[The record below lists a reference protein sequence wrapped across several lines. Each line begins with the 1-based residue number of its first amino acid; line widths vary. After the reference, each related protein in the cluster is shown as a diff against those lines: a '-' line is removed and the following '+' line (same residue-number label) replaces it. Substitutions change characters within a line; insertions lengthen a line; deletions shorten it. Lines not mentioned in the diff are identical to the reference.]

1 MNKDFVEVANNS
13 GSNNGSFD
21 VVCGQNSGD
30 ERSTILTVSG
40 GGIEKTVAVK
50 QAGGSYKNK
59 TFVIA
64 LGNNLIECTCI
75 NDATASG
82 TRTILLQANNIA
94 LANNVTKEGLLD
106 TSKFFIGVQSVDGDT
121 SVANKFAS
129 MQKIRIDL
137 YNSSLTKTN
146 VITGF
151 SCLYFANDRGP
162 LVYNLANVM
171 ANPSRSINITGAD
184 FNLNIVFT
192 DPTMEYWCLSGAL
205 FMNRQKGTPGDLA
218 LITYSYTLEE
228 HKLVFWKGVN
238 TINSG
243 DGVQIV
249 GAQSIGY
256 GMIPI
261 AETIQRTQNCKEY
274 FLNNADDYLILHQF
288 ALQVIQHQNSPIPMG
303 LKTTKSNRSFEFD
316 LYLYK

>member
-1 MNKDFVEVANNS
+1 MKKDFVEVANDS

-21 VVCGQNSGD
+21 VVCGQNNGD

-40 GGIEKTVAVK
+40 GGVSKTVAVK

-75 NDATASG
+75 SDATASG

-94 LANNVTKEGLLD
+94 LANDVTKEGLLD
-106 TSKFFIGVQSVDGDT
+106 TSNFFVGVQSVDGDT

-137 YNSSLTKTN
+137 YNSVLTKTN

-151 SCLYFANDRGP
+151 SCLYFADNRED

-171 ANPSRSINITGAD
+171 AYPSKSISITGAD

-192 DPTMEYWCLSGAL
+192 DTTMEYWCLSGAL
-205 FMNRQKGTPGDLA
+205 FMNKQKGTSGDLA
-218 LITYSYTLEE
+218 LITYPEVVLHE
-228 HKLVFWKGVN
+228 HRLVFWRGVN
-238 TINSG
+238 TVNSG
-243 DGVQIV
+243 DGVQI
-249 GAQSIGY
+249 IGY
-256 GMIPI
+256 DIIPI
-261 AETIQRTQNCKEY
+261 SKTIQHPNNCKEY
-274 FLNNADDYLILHQF
+274 VLDNQANYQSLYAF
-288 ALQVIQHQNSPIPMG
+288 ALQVIQYPDSSIPMS
-303 LKTTKSNRSFEFD
+303 LDTITNDKQFEFE
-316 LYLYK
+316 LHLYK

>member
-1 MNKDFVEVANNS
+1 MNKDFVEVANDS

-40 GGIEKTVAVK
+40 GGYQKTVAVK
-50 QAGGSYKNK
+50 QVGGSYKNK

-75 NDATASG
+75 SDATASG

-94 LANNVTKEGLLD
+94 LADDVTKEGLLD
-106 TSKFFIGVQSVDGDT
+106 TSNFFVGVQSVDGDT
-121 SVANKFAS
+121 SVASKFAS

-137 YNSSLTKTN
+137 YNSFLTKTN

-151 SCLYFANDRGP
+151 KCLYFADDRGP
-162 LVYNLANVM
+162 LVYNLANAM
-171 ANPSRSINITGAD
+171 AYPSKSISITGAD

-192 DPTMEYWCLSGAL
+192 DITMEYWCLSGAL
-205 FMNRQKGTPGDLA
+205 FMNKQKGTSGDLA
-218 LITYSYTLEE
+218 LITYAYTLEE
-228 HKLVFWKGVN
+228 HKLVFWRGVD

-249 GAQSIGY
+249 GNDIV
-256 GMIPI
+256 PI
-261 AETIQRTQNCKEY
+261 AKTIQHPNNCKEY
-274 FLNNADDYLILHQF
+274 VLNDAVDYLSLHQF
-288 ALQVIQHQNSPIPMG
+288 ALQVLQYPDSPIPMS
-303 LKTTKSNRSFEFD
+303 LNTTTNNKQFEFE
-316 LYLYK
+316 LHLYK

>member
-1 MNKDFVEVANNS
+1 MNKDFVEVANDS

-40 GGIEKTVAVK
+40 EGVSKTVAVK
-50 QAGGSYKNK
+50 QAIGSYKNK

-75 NDATASG
+75 SDATASG

-94 LANNVTKEGLLD
+94 LADDVTKEGLLD
-106 TSKFFIGVQSVDGDT
+106 TSNFFVGVQSVDGNT
-121 SVANKFAS
+121 SVASKFAS

-151 SCLYFANDRGP
+151 SCLYFANDKAA

-171 ANPSRSINITGAD
+171 AYPSKSISITGAG

-192 DPTMEYWCLSGAL
+192 DTTIEYWCLSSAL
-205 FMNRQKGTPGDLA
+205 FMNKQKGTSGDLA

-228 HKLVFWKGVN
+228 HKLVFWRGVN
-238 TINSG
+238 TVNSG

-249 GAQSIGY
+249 GDDIV
-256 GMIPI
+256 PI
-261 AETIQRTQNCKEY
+261 AETIQHPHNCKEY
-274 FLNNADDYLILHQF
+274 VLNDAADYLSLHQF
-288 ALQVIQHQNSPIPMG
+288 TLQVLQYPDSFIPMS
-303 LKTTKSNRSFEFD
+303 LNTTTNNKQFEFE
-316 LYLYK
+316 LHLYK

>member
-1 MNKDFVEVANNS
+1 MNKDFVEIANDS

-40 GGIEKTVAVK
+40 EGISKTVAVK

-94 LANNVTKEGLLD
+94 LANDVTKKGLLD
-106 TSKFFIGVQSVDGDT
+106 TNKFFVGVQSVDGDT

-129 MQKIRIDL
+129 MKKIRINL
-137 YNSSLTKTN
+137 YNSLLTKTN
-146 VITGF
+146 IITGF
-151 SCLYFANDRGP
+151 SCLYFADDRGP
-162 LVYNLANVM
+162 LVYNLANAM
-171 ANPSRSINITGAD
+171 AYPSKSINITGAD

-192 DPTMEYWCLSGAL
+192 DTTMEYWCLSGAL
-205 FMNRQKGTPGDLA
+205 FMNKQKGTSGDLA

-228 HKLVFWKGVN
+228 HKLVFWRGVD
-238 TINSG
+238 TVNSG

-249 GAQSIGY
+249 GNDIV
-256 GMIPI
+256 PI
-261 AETIQRTQNCKEY
+261 AETIQHPHNCKEY
-274 FLNNADDYLILHQF
+274 VLNDAVDYLSLHQF
-288 ALQVIQHQNSPIPMG
+288 ALQVIRYPNSPIPMS
-303 LKTTKSNRSFEFD
+303 LNTTTDNKQFEFE
-316 LYLYK
+316 LHLYK

>member
-1 MNKDFVEVANNS
+1 MNKDFVEVANDS

-40 GGIEKTVAVK
+40 GVSKTVAVK
-50 QAGGSYKNK
+50 QAGSSYKNK

-75 NDATASG
+75 SDATASG

-94 LANNVTKEGLLD
+94 LANDVTKEGLLD
-106 TSKFFIGVQSVDGDT
+106 TSKFFVGVQSVDGDT

-129 MQKIRIDL
+129 MQKIIIDL
-137 YNSSLTKTN
+137 YNSLLTKTN

-151 SCLYFANDRGP
+151 NCLYFSDARGP
-162 LVYNLANVM
+162 LVANLANVM
-171 ANPSRSINITGAD
+171 AYLNKSISITGAD

-192 DPTMEYWCLSGAL
+192 DTTMEYWCLSGAL
-205 FMNRQKGTPGDLA
+205 FMNKQKGTPGDLA
-218 LITYSYTLEE
+218 LITYYFTLEE
-228 HKLVFWKGVN
+228 HKLVFWRGVN
-238 TINSG
+238 TVNSG

-249 GAQSIGY
+249 GNDI
-256 GMIPI
+256 IPI
-261 AETIQRTQNCKEY
+261 AETIQHPHCKEY
-274 FLNNADDYLILHQF
+274 VLNDDVDYLSLHQF
-288 ALQVIQHQNSPIPMG
+288 ALQVLQYQDSPIPMS
-303 LKTTKSNRSFEFD
+303 LNTTTNYKQFEFE
-316 LYLYK
+316 LHLYK

>member
-1 MNKDFVEVANNS
+1 MNKDFVEVANDS

-30 ERSTILTVSG
+30 ERSTTLTVSG
-40 GGIEKTVAVK
+40 EGVSKTVAVK

-75 NDATASG
+75 SDATASG
-82 TRTILLQANNIA
+82 TKTILLQANNIA
-94 LANNVTKEGLLD
+94 LANSVTKGGLLD
-106 TSKFFIGVQSVDGDT
+106 TNMFFVGVQSVDGDT

-129 MQKIRIDL
+129 MHKIRIDL
-137 YNSSLTKTN
+137 YNSLLTKTD

-151 SCLYFANDRGP
+151 SCLYFTNDRGP

-171 ANPSRSINITGAD
+171 GFPSKSISITGAD

-192 DPTMEYWCLSGAL
+192 DTTMECWCLSGAL
-205 FMNRQKGTPGDLA
+205 FMNKQKGTSGDLA

-228 HKLVFWKGVN
+228 HKLVFWRGVN
-238 TINSG
+238 TVDSG

-249 GAQSIGY
+249 GNDIV
-256 GMIPI
+256 PI
-261 AETIQRTQNCKEY
+261 AKTIQHPHNCKAY
-274 FLNNADDYLILHQF
+274 DLNDEADYLSLHRF
-288 ALQVIQHQNSPIPMG
+288 ALQVLQYPDSPIPMG
-303 LKTTKSNRSFEFD
+303 LNTTTGNKRFEFE
-316 LYLYK
+316 LHLYK